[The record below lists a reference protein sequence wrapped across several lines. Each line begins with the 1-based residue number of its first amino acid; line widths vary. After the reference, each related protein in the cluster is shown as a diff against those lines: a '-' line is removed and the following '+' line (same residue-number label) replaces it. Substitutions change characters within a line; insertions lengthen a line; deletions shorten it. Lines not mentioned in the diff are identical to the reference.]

1 MALNNEHL
9 NISAVQRALAI
20 PEILSQV
27 FACFY
32 SYDKRSCSQLLSC
45 ALVSKLWFS
54 EAMRWLWRNPMPC
67 HSPSTCRD
75 VLDLLDKIPEARR
88 NIYATYIKIATL
100 KTIAANLMA

>member
-1 MALNNEHL
+1 
-9 NISAVQRALAI
+9 
-20 PEILSQV
+20 
-27 FACFY
+27 
-32 SYDKRSCSQLLSC
+32 
-45 ALVSKLWFS
+45 
-54 EAMRWLWRNPMPC
+54 MPC